1 MQAYARNTKEI
12 FYLNQWMERVSRSFA
27 VVVSALEEP
36 LRQFMAASYIICRV
50 IDNIEDCTA
59 PVDWKQQRFVEIA
72 QMLNEPARAADILA
86 TWDRENWPGLTPDEK
101 KLMKSNDGLLLW
113 RILSGFPEE
122 VRSVIVHWTL
132 QMADGMSHLLEDSQR
147 PRFVRHNGVH
157 LLEDVEDYNQYCYI
171 VAGTVGHLATELVNQ
186 YYLLNDSEA
195 SSLLQ
200 NSEACGRGLQKTNI
214 IKDFPKDL
222 QRGISYLPDEWMS
235 TSDYTPLA
243 LGGAPLKLKR
253 KVLGNVLTDLS
264 DAKDYTL
271 ALPYKAAGYRMA
283 SLLCLLPALQ
293 TILLEARNQELMFT
307 DRHPS
312 KISHQIFAH
321 CIQDAKKFVSY
332 NQGIEEYFGQVVN
345 EVNLQL
351 QPR

>member
-36 LRQFMAASYIICRV
+36 LKQYLAASYIICRV
-50 IDNIEDCTA
+50 IDNIEDCTS
-59 PVDWKQQRFVEIA
+59 PSDWKQQRFTEIS
-72 QMLNEPARAADILA
+72 QMLNEPAQAPDIMA
-86 TWDRENWPGLTPDEK
+86 TWDGEKWPGLTPDEK
-101 KLMKSNDGLLLW
+101 KLMKPNDGLLLW
-113 RILSGFPEE
+113 RILAGFPEE

-132 QMADGMSHLLEDSQR
+132 QMADGMSHLPEDSHR
-147 PRFVRHNGVH
+147 PRFVRHNGVQ
-157 LLEDVEDYNQYCYI
+157 LLRDVEDYNQYCYI
-171 VAGTVGHLATELVNQ
+171 VAGTVGHMATELVIQ
-186 YYLLNDSEA
+186 YYQLTDSAA

-200 NSEACGRGLQKTNI
+200 YSEACGRGLQKTNI

-222 QRGISYLPDEWMS
+222 ERGISYLPDEWMRVS
-235 TSDYTPLA
+235 NYTPLE

-264 DAKDYTL
+264 DAKDYSL

-293 TILLEARNQELMFT
+293 TILYEARNQELMFT
-307 DRHPS
+307 GQHPS
-312 KISHQIFAH
+312 KISQQTFAH
-321 CIQDAKKFVSY
+321 CIQDAKNFVSY
-332 NQGIEEYFGQVVN
+332 NRGIEEYFGQVVT